1 VLNEVVTTIGSC
13 RVGWPRLAGRLGV
26 NRLGADRLGAC
37 HGEDALGRADQ
48 AVGLVSRYR
57 EALDELVDPVL

>member
-1 VLNEVVTTIGSC
+1 
-13 RVGWPRLAGRLGV
+13 V